1 MPVDHANSARDLAKL
16 AQQVPSLPLTFQRIN
31 DLVSNPQSTTAQ
43 MAEAISTDQGLVTR
57 ILRLSNS
64 SFYGLPARV
73 DTITQAVSLIGTRQL
88 RDLAIATAVLD
99 LFKDIPNQVLDGKKF
114 WEHALAVG
122 TATRL
127 IAAKRGERQTERHFV
142 AGMLHDIGLVV
153 MAQQMPEKVSANLQS
168 AASNSQPLSVIEL
181 RELGFDHAELGGMV
195 IEHWRLPPAMVE
207 VASYHH
213 HLLTTTKY
221 VHDCAAVH
229 LADIMV
235 EALAFGSGGEP
246 VIPPLDPPAWEILG
260 LTPGDL
266 APICNDLERQM
277 VEITAIFLS

>member
-64 SFYGLPARV
+64 SFYGLAARV

-88 RDLAIATAVLD
+88 RDLALATAVLD
-99 LFKDIPNQVLDGKKF
+99 LFKNIPNQILDGKKF
-114 WEHALAVG
+114 WEHSLAVG

-168 AASNSQPLSVIEL
+168 AASSAQPLSVIEL

-207 VASYHH
+207 AASYHH

-221 VHDCAAVH
+221 VHDCATVH

-260 LTPGDL
+260 LTPSDL
-266 APICNDLERQM
+266 GPICHDLERQM
-277 VEITAIFLS
+277 VEISAIFLS

>member
-1 MPVDHANSARDLAKL
+1 MPIDHANSARDLAQL
-16 AQQVPSLPLTFQRIN
+16 AHQVPSLPLTFQRIN
-31 DLVSNPQSTTAQ
+31 DLVTNPQSTTAQ
-43 MAEAISTDQGLVTR
+43 LAEALSTDQGLVTR

-64 SFYGLPARV
+64 SFYGLATRV

-88 RDLAIATAVLD
+88 RDLALATAVLD
-99 LFKDIPNQVLDGKKF
+99 LFRNIPNQVLDGRKF
-114 WEHALAVG
+114 WEHSLAVG

-153 MAQQMPEKVSANLQS
+153 MAQQMPEKFCAHLQS
-168 AASNSQPLSVIEL
+168 AASSAQPLSVIEL
-181 RELGFDHAELGGMV
+181 REFGFDHAELGGRV
-195 IEHWRLPPAMVE
+195 IEHWRLPPAMME
-207 VASYHH
+207 AAAHHH

-221 VHDCAAVH
+221 VHDCATVH

-235 EALAFGSGGEP
+235 EALAYGSGGEP
-246 VIPPLDPPAWEILG
+246 VVPPLDPPAWEILG
-260 LTPGDL
+260 LAPSDL
-266 APICNDLERQM
+266 VPVCNALEQQM

>member
-88 RDLAIATAVLD
+88 RDLALATAVLD
-99 LFKDIPNQVLDGKKF
+99 LFKDIPNQVLDGEKF
-114 WEHALAVG
+114 WEYALAIG

-127 IAAKRGERQTERHFV
+127 IATKRGERQTARHFV
-142 AGMLHDIGLVV
+142 TGMLHDIGLVV
-153 MAQQMPEKVSANLQS
+153 MAQQIPEKFQRIFKAPPAVPNRWRSSKSANSASITPNS
-168 AASNSQPLSVIEL
+168 AAWLSNTGVCRQRWSK
-181 RELGFDHAELGGMV
+181 
-195 IEHWRLPPAMVE
+195 PP
-207 VASYHH
+207 H
-213 HLLTTTKY
+213 TTIIY
-221 VHDCAAVH
+221 
-229 LADIMV
+229 
-235 EALAFGSGGEP
+235 
-246 VIPPLDPPAWEILG
+246 
-260 LTPGDL
+260 
-266 APICNDLERQM
+266 
-277 VEITAIFLS
+277 